1 MPTLT
6 TPAVEVAGL
15 TKRFG
20 DRTAVSELSFAVG
33 RGRAFGLLGPNGSG
47 KTTTVRLL
55 TGLLTRDA
63 GDVAL
68 FGEPLTDTSADRLRR
83 RIGVQ
88 TDTALYETLTVREN
102 LRLWGE
108 LHGVD
113 RGGLDHRVDEVLDV
127 LGLLDRAGS
136 RVGELSKGMR
146 QKAAIGR
153 AVLHE
158 PELLFLDEPTAGLD
172 PEAAADLIA
181 YLQLMIRAAHTTVI
195 ICTHQLHGLEALC
208 DDVGIIEHGRLL
220 AAGPVDDLLH
230 RRWPRSRYRFTVG
243 GDQARARAVIAD
255 TPGAAA
261 EALGDQAGPLRVTT
275 PDPATVP
282 DLVAALV
289 RHDVP
294 VHAVVPDRPTIE
306 ELYFATI
313 EDRGAA

>member
-1 MPTLT
+1 M
-6 TPAVEVAGL
+6 
-15 TKRFG
+15 
-20 DRTAVSELSFAVG
+20 G

-63 GDVAL
+63 GQVAL
-68 FGEPLTDTSADRLRR
+68 FGEPLTDASADRLRR

-113 RGGLDHRVDEVLDV
+113 RSGLDHRVDEVLDV
-127 LGLLDRAGS
+127 LGLLDRGDS

-153 AVLHE
+153 AVLHR
-158 PELLFLDEPTAGLD
+158 PDLLFLDEPTAGLD
-172 PEAAADLIA
+172 PEASADLIA
-181 YLQLMIRAAHTTVI
+181 YLHQLIRAASTTVI

-220 AAGPVDDLLH
+220 AAGPVEELLH

-243 GDQARARAVIAD
+243 GEVARARAV
-255 TPGAAA
+255 AA
-261 EALGDQAGPLRVTT
+261 EVLDRAPRVIDPATGLLEVTT
-275 PDPATVP
+275 PDPAVIP
-282 DLVAALV
+282 AVVAALV

-313 EDRGAA
+313 DDRGAA